1 MILDKIAHYPVSLTA
16 PIRTILESARQG
28 KIVAP
33 PSGRLLSG
41 FPETI
46 RLERKDIPEQGTW
59 INAAI
64 SPCIFI
70 ALTIKDSQ
78 GEIENVRAGHFS
90 TNFSNHE
97 IDTFLTHDRSNDLSS
112 VWLAGLSQ
120 KRGHESL
127 KTTVEKLVARI
138 NASGLPLSLEWT
150 SPERP
155 EVRDSRNQKIISDL
169 GFGLLDNQDG
179 PQNIRRYVSLG
190 ITRSWALLTSTL
202 IGQID
207 EEKASPLNISILT
220 SDCGRLSQQF
230 NSI

>member
-46 RLERKDIPEQGTW
+46 RLERKD
-59 INAAI
+59 